1 MKVFGSRYSQG
12 CLLRRQSTGTQ
23 SVEDMVASL
32 PRTLFTD
39 TRLLQQVMRDKTTN
53 DFRLGKRSIDLA
65 VNRFSQRLRP
75 PEYPN
80 TLQPSGLYLF
90 VKVDFHILPKT
101 TTVDISESFCVT
113 KRFQ

>member
-12 CLLRRQSTGTQ
+12 CLLRRRSTGTQ

-65 VNRFSQRLRP
+65 VNRFSQGLRP
-75 PEYPN
+75 QN
-80 TLQPSGLYLF
+80 TQWAYCLIT
-90 VKVDFHILPKT
+90 KILISTNLDKNFT
-101 TTVDISESFCVT
+101 TA
-113 KRFQ
+113 